1 MDKIKF
7 FQDLEEIVVDPLFIG
22 DNEEDIDQEIAN
34 NSWSMSISNELG
46 TQLTVKDF
54 IDFFEKVIFNRRKQ
68 IKISNNCT
76 GMLFYV
82 WFDWQAAQLRFNLI
96 SDYYSKLPFGCV
108 IETIDNLEP
117 IIEEF
122 LSFPYHDGFP
132 VEEVSGEDEG
142 TEEEEQNSNPLKVF
156 FYKING

>member
-1 MDKIKF
+1 MDKNEF

-22 DNEEDIDQEIAN
+22 NSKEDIDQEISN
-34 NSWSMSISNELG
+34 NTWSISVSNEMNIKLS
-46 TQLTVKDF
+46 VKDF
-54 IDFFEKVIFNRRKQ
+54 KDFFREVISNRSKQ
-68 IKISNNCT
+68 IKMSNK

-96 SDYYSKLPFGCV
+96 SDYDSKLPFSCE

-117 IIEEF
+117 VIEEF

-132 VEEVSGEDEG
+132 VEDICEEDEG
-142 TEEEEQNSNPLKVF
+142 VEENNNPLKIF
-156 FYKING
+156 LCKING

>member
-1 MDKIKF
+1 MDKNEF

-22 DNEEDIDQEIAN
+22 NSKEDIDQEISN
-34 NSWSMSISNELG
+34 NTWSISVSNEMNIKLS
-46 TQLTVKDF
+46 VKDF
-54 IDFFEKVIFNRRKQ
+54 KDFFREVISNRSKQ
-68 IKISNNCT
+68 IKMSNK

-96 SDYYSKLPFGCV
+96 SDYDSKLPFSCE

-117 IIEEF
+117 VIEEF

-132 VEEVSGEDEG
+132 VEDIREEDEG
-142 TEEEEQNSNPLKVF
+142 VEENNNPLKIF
-156 FYKING
+156 LCKING

>member
-1 MDKIKF
+1 MDKNEF

-22 DNEEDIDQEIAN
+22 NSKEDIDQEISN
-34 NSWSMSISNELG
+34 NTWSISVSNEMNIKLS
-46 TQLTVKDF
+46 VKDF
-54 IDFFEKVIFNRRKQ
+54 KDFFREVISNRSKQ
-68 IKISNNCT
+68 IKMSNK

-96 SDYYSKLPFGCV
+96 SDYDSKLPFSCE

-117 IIEEF
+117 VIEEF

-132 VEEVSGEDEG
+132 VEDIREEDEG
-142 TEEEEQNSNPLKVF
+142 VEENNNPIKIFLC
-156 FYKING
+156 KING

>member
-1 MDKIKF
+1 MDKNEF
-7 FQDLEEIVVDPLFIG
+7 FHDLEEIVVDPLFIG
-22 DNEEDIDQEIAN
+22 DSKDDIDQEILN
-34 NSWSMSISNELG
+34 NTWSISVSNELSI
-46 TQLTVKDF
+46 QLSVKDF
-54 IDFFEKVIFNRRKQ
+54 IDFFGEVISNRNKQ
-68 IKISNNCT
+68 IKISNK

-96 SDYYSKLPFGCV
+96 SDYDSKLPLSCE

-132 VEEVSGEDEG
+132 VEEIFEEDEG
-142 TEEEEQNSNPLKVF
+142 VEEDNNNTLKVF
-156 FYKING
+156 LCKING